1 MLQGTRNGWPLAF
14 WQSVWHVF
22 GSRATPQPP
31 ELAMW
36 HRVQRR
42 SVRRSRC
49 DPGPGTAHSIQSRE
63 RNLHGG
69 EEGEE
74 GGEEAGEEEEEGE
87 EKLQWPLL
95 KSRDPHLAGGE
106 QTKQKMLQTT
116 HQRR

>member
-1 MLQGTRNGWPLAF
+1 MAPHPASL
-14 WQSVWHVF
+14 
-22 GSRATPQPP
+22 
-31 ELAMW
+31 
-36 HRVQRR
+36 R

-49 DPGPGTAHSIQSRE
+49 DPGPGTAHSIQSRQ

-74 GGEEAGEEEEEGE
+74 GGEEAGEEEEEEEGE

-106 QTKQKMLQTT
+106 QTKTEDAPNHPPEKM
-116 HQRR
+116 RR

>member
-1 MLQGTRNGWPLAF
+1 MAPRPAPL
-14 WQSVWHVF
+14 
-22 GSRATPQPP
+22 
-31 ELAMW
+31 
-36 HRVQRR
+36 R

-49 DPGPGTAHSIQSRE
+49 DPGPGTA

-106 QTKQKMLQTT
+106 QTKTEDAPNHPPEKM
-116 HQRR
+116 RR